1 MEINS
6 NFSANAKRDFNLVER
21 AKEGDQKAYA
31 DLMERYQDSIY
42 FMALKMVNNKD
53 DAMDITVETFGK
65 AFKNINKYKPDY
77 SFSTWV
83 FKIATNNCIDF
94 LRKKKLNLI
103 SIEGENQQYGNNDQ
117 LQIKSDLLNPEETS
131 IKKQQKEQLK
141 FVIEQLPARY
151 RILII
156 MYYYEDYTYE
166 QISAALDIPTGT
178 IKGRLFRARD
188 LMLNI
193 LNQQQKFTL

>member
-1 MEINS
+1 MEINP
-6 NFSANAKRDFNLVER
+6 NFSANATRDFNLVER

-103 SIEGENQQYGNNDQ
+103 SIEGENQEHGNNDQ

-141 FVIEQLPARY
+141 FVIEQLPSRY
-151 RILII
+151 RILIT
-156 MYYYEDYTYE
+156 MYYYEDYSYE

-193 LNQQQKFTL
+193 LNQQQKFTP